1 MTKEFYSYEKFRED
15 ISNSI
20 PILEKENFDAII
32 GISRG
37 GLTFSHF
44 LAENLDI
51 RRVYSVGTIS
61 YNETEKLDDLQL
73 YGIPN
78 FQNEK
83 KILVAD
89 DIADSGRTLQKIS
102 QHLSKF
108 SEINFQTATIFYKE
122 SSVFQPNFFFHKTEN
137 WIEFF
142 WNPN

>member
-1 MTKEFYSYEKFRED
+1 LTKEFYSYEKFRED
-15 ISNSI
+15 IYNSI
-20 PILEKENFDAII
+20 SVLEKENFDAII

-51 RRVYSVGTIS
+51 RQVYSIGAIS

-83 KILVAD
+83 KILIVD
-89 DIADSGRTLQKIS
+89 DIADSGRTLQETLNHF
-102 QHLSKF
+102 QKF
-108 SEINFQTATIFYKE
+108 SIEFKTATIFYKE
-122 SSVFQPNFFFHKTEN
+122 SSVFKPNFFFHKTEN

-142 WNPN
+142 WNSN